1 MTTATGGHEFAG
13 RLYANPGE
21 RLSDPS
27 APLSNFLRAD
37 VRIGGTRYSET
48 VFCSRGGPV
57 PLLHFHDTVHVRAFM
72 SYVTPKSFSSTS
84 LCKAVAAAVTT
95 SDSSIPNFTS
105 SNERTV
111 TPRKACIPFIP
122 ITKSKPS
129 GLVRIT
135 SALIVT
141 DGPESSWTCTS
152 PIPIHSQRSTLIVV
166 MLTFTFFQREHV
178 GAYTMHLVLPVSTRT
193 SHFTPSTNNRTVGRA
208 LVTDSPERKLAPV
221 LPLPSRFPGTMKQ
234 CGRAAY
240 S

>member
-1 MTTATGGHEFAG
+1 MTTATGGHEFA
-13 RLYANPGE
+13 
-21 RLSDPS
+21 
-27 APLSNFLRAD
+27 
-37 VRIGGTRYSET
+37 GTRYSET

-57 PLLHFHDTVHVRAFM
+57 PLLHFHDTVHVRAFT

-152 PIPIHSQRSTLIVV
+152 PIPIHSQRSPPHRSHANVHFLPTRARGGVHDAPRAAGVDKDVTLYSINK
-166 MLTFTFFQREHV
+166 QPNRRQ
-178 GAYTMHLVLPVSTRT
+178 GARYRQSGEEAGASAT
-193 SHFTPSTNNRTVGRA
+193 
-208 LVTDSPERKLAPV
+208 SPEP
-221 LPLPSRFPGTMKQ
+221 FPGHDEAMWPSCLQLKHARC
-234 CGRAAY
+234 CGFHGAPPRPARQSRA
-240 S
+240 